1 MKAQE
6 PTGFFQDRRT
16 LDINADL
23 LKSNILNDH
32 LLTCIKTKQ
41 IIEINL
47 KKIDIIDLSINR
59 LVTEDFCTTNRIFL
73 NMNFNSSNL
82 FEEFNSL
89 NTLIFK
95 CCQIKSISFDIL
107 DCLSSNLTVL
117 DLYGACK
124 SVGYLKLISKLKN
137 LIKLDLGSNEISILE
152 STTFDHMIKLE
163 HLKLR
168 ANTLKCIKKKCFKNL
183 TNLKLIDLSVN
194 QLAHLPEDLFQYN
207 TKLEVIMLSNNR
219 LEKLQYQFNNLKEL
233 KTLSLACNRFKSID
247 KNVFK
252 NFKKLELLSLA
263 GNEIKNLNGID
274 FKDLNINCKI
284 YLEFDKELNRN
295 I

>member
-59 LVTEDFCTTNRIFL
+59 SVTEDFCTTKHIHL
-73 NMNFNSSNL
+73 NMHLNTPNL

-89 NTLIFK
+89 NTLIFS
-95 CCQIKSISFDIL
+95 CCQIKSISYDIL
-107 DCLSSNLTVL
+107 DCLSSNLTEL
-117 DLYGACK
+117 DLYGSCK
-124 SVGYLKLISKLKN
+124 DVGYLKLIRKLKN
-137 LIKLDLGSNEISILE
+137 LVKLDLGCNDISILE

-163 HLKLR
+163 NLKLR
-168 ANTLKCIKKKCFKNL
+168 VNSIKFIKKKCFKNL
-183 TNLKLIDLSVN
+183 TNLKLIDLSAN
-194 QLAHLPEDLFQYN
+194 ELEHLPEDLFQYN
-207 TKLEVIMLSNNR
+207 TKLEVIILAHNR
-219 LEKLQYQFNNLKEL
+219 LEKLNKFNDLKEL
-233 KTLSLACNRFKSID
+233 KTLCLSYNRFKCID
-247 KNVFK
+247 TNVFK
-252 NFKKLELLSLA
+252 NFKKLESLSLA
-263 GNEIKNLNGID
+263 GNEIKNLKGND
-274 FKDLNINCKI
+274 FRDLNINCKI